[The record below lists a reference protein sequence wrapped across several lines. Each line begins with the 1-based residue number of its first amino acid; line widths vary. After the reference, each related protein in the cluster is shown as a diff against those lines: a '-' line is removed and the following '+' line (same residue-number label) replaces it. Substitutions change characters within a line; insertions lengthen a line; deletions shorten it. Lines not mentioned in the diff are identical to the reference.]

1 MSGTYQYLSI
11 LNMYLQV
18 QVTNLNFNETII
30 KGDPDNTMILITL
43 H

>member
-1 MSGTYQYLSI
+1 
-11 LNMYLQV
+11 MYLQV